1 MNLFEME
8 PEKYYD
14 VPASQ
19 PAAKKEMFL
28 ERAIESGNYVC
39 SEKFDG
45 NWARF
50 VLQDGVAKIQS
61 RGRSVRGGFGEFQE
75 KVPHIFNALKKIFS
89 KDTLIIG
96 ELYLPGGN
104 DKDVGSILRCLPAKA
119 LARQEKGQY
128 LHFKIFD
135 VWFLDGLNYMNM
147 PLYKRIHMGL
157 KRIEELTVNLKYIS
171 VVQYFPIEDMYELL
185 DNVFSHGGEGI
196 VIQDINGLP
205 EPGKRPAW
213 KSLKIKKEIYQDV
226 DVFCSGFEPPTRDY
240 TGEYIENWMYW
251 ENVKSGE
258 KVYGKMYEFYIDG
271 KTTYEP
277 VTKNYFNGW
286 PGSILCSV
294 LKDNQEVQVCKVSG
308 ITEDIKEDI
317 KNNPTSYLHK
327 PMRITG
333 MEFSTN
339 QKNDELSIRHPKF
352 ISFREDI
359 SYRDCTYDKLF
370 GQ

>member
-1 MNLFEME
+1 MNFFEME

-19 PAAKKEMFL
+19 PKAKKEMFI
-28 ERAIESGNYVC
+28 ERAIENGNYVC

-50 VLQDGVAKIQS
+50 VVQDGIAKIQS
-61 RGRSVRGGFGEFQE
+61 RGRGVSGNFGEFQE
-75 KVPHIFNALKKIFS
+75 KVPHIFNALKNVFT
-89 KDTLIIG
+89 KDTIILG
-96 ELYLPGGN
+96 ELYLPNGN
-104 DKDVGSILRCLPAKA
+104 DKEVGSVLRCLPKKA
-119 LARQEKGQY
+119 IERQEKGPKMR
-128 LHFKIFD
+128 FKIFD
-135 VWFLDGLNYMNM
+135 VWYLNGVSYMTT
-147 PLYKRIHMGL
+147 PLSKRIHEGL
-157 KRIEELTVNLKYIS
+157 RTIKELFPNHPFVEVIDY
-171 VVQYFPIEDMYELL
+171 YPIEDMYEVL
-185 DNVFSHGGEGI
+185 DNAFAHDGEGI
-196 VIQDINGLP
+196 VIQDATGIP

-240 TGEYIENWMYW
+240 TGDHIEDWMYW

-258 KVYGKMYEFYIDG
+258 KVYDKLFESYIDG
-271 KTTYEP
+271 RTYEP
-277 VTKNYFNGW
+277 VTKNYFNNW

-294 LKDNQEVQVCKVSG
+294 LRNDQEVQVCKVSG
-308 ITEDIKEDI
+308 ITEDIKEEI
-317 KNNPTSYLHK
+317 KNNPSKYLHK

-352 ISFREDI
+352 MGFREDI

-370 GQ
+370 D